1 MKVISGIALSFIGL
15 LASVGNLQAA
25 PSYNL
30 TSIYNSALN
39 NPTDNP
45 YINDLGEIAASNGVR
60 SSSGS
65 WTYLTPIG
73 SPDLGPGSVYATGI
87 NNQGNVSG
95 ASSNNGMYMGAA
107 IWHGTTP
114 TAIDDGAAR
123 GSVMTDI
130 NNLNQAVGYAENH
143 AYAYPLVDGISTLG
157 PALYYERATLHGLND
172 AGVVVGQ
179 AITHADIP
187 AAQAILWSSSGMQL
201 LDNRVIT
208 DVDNNIVAYWQSIA
222 NDINNAGQVI
232 GQAEYEAGLHATLWE
247 NGSMLD
253 LGTLGASDYSNAY
266 KINEA
271 GIAVGDSNDRAVS
284 FHAGQVLDLNLLVD
298 PAILASGWV
307 LSKATDINELGWI
320 VGIMNN
326 TLSGE
331 SQLFL
336 LKPISAVP
344 EPSTWLMLLIGVM
357 VAWRRRPAQ

>member
-1 MKVISGIALSFIGL
+1 MKVISGIALGLIGL
-15 LASVGNLQAA
+15 LASVSNLQAA

-30 TSIYNSALN
+30 TSIYNASLI
-39 NPTDNP
+39 NPYGTP
-45 YINDLGEIAASNGVR
+45 YINDLGEIAVSNGVR
-60 SSSGS
+60 SASGNWS
-65 WTYLTPIG
+65 YLNPIG
-73 SPDLGPGSVYATGI
+73 SFDSGPGYAYVTGI
-87 NNQGNVSG
+87 NNLGQTVG
-95 ASSNNGMYMGAA
+95 SSTTTGMYMGAVV
-107 IWHGTTP
+107 WNGTTP
-114 TAIDDGAAR
+114 TGIDDGTAR
-123 GSVMTDI
+123 GSTLTDI
-130 NNLNQAVGYAENH
+130 NNHGHWVGYGENH
-143 AYAYPLVDGISTLG
+143 EFAYPLAEGITLG
-157 PALYYERATLHGLND
+157 SATYYGRATLHGLND
-172 AGVVVGQ
+172 MGVAVGQ
-179 AITHADIP
+179 AITHEQIP
-187 AAQAILWSSSGMQL
+187 ATQAISWSASGMQL

-298 PAILASGWV
+298 PAILASGWI

-326 TLSGE
+326 TLTGQSE
-331 SQLFL
+331 LFL

-344 EPSTWLMLLIGVM
+344 ELSTWLMMLIGAI
-357 VAWRRRPAQ
+357 VALRRRPMA